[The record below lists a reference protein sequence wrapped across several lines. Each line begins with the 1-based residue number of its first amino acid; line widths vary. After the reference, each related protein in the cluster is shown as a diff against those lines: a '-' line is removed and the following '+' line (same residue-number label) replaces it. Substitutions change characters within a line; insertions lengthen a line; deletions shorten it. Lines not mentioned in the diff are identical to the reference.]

1 MDCVLMQSDYVLY
14 RVVMGILF
22 ILGQGEKKSCLTLTA
37 VQFTARSD

>member
-22 ILGQGEKKSCLTLTA
+22 ILGQGEKK
-37 VQFTARSD
+37 FDSDCC